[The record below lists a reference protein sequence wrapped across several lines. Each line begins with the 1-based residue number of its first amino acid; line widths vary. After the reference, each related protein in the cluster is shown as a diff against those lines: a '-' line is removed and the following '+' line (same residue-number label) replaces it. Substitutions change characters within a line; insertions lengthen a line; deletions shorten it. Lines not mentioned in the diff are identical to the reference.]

1 MYHCQIHFYLA
12 GHSCRTFEMIKEC
25 VPLDHFIHTFTESCC
40 PEQAPAS
47 KADVILANLQGTE
60 AEETLRALVLMKRK
74 DAQLILLAGREDA
87 VLLAEK
93 FPWSGVSCLRSEEGA
108 EGLRNQKNQ
117 VTESTEL
124 PLAQVKDIWMLPMSD
139 GEIRFR
145 FFRWQQDYKAEKDAW
160 QTNHFFE
167 ATINHVPNLIW
178 YKDKNGIHEKVNDSF
193 CRTVNKTKEQVEGQG
208 HAYIWDVEQD
218 DPACIESEREVMEK
232 RETCVSEEVIT
243 TGEGMRTLTTYKSPL
258 YDIDGSVMGTVGVAI
273 DVTQERAY
281 EQEIVSKNRTL
292 ETLFTTIDCG
302 VICHTLDGAEI
313 ISINRAALQILGFES
328 KEKLLEA
335 GFDLVAASVVE
346 EDREALQECI
356 EDLQKEGDSVSIEYR
371 IRHKSGDIRH
381 IMGNVKLIR
390 ENGEL
395 FYQRFL
401 LDCTAQKLQE
411 KQNERRQMELV
422 RALSIDY
429 NLACYF
435 DLDTG
440 KGQLLRDD
448 DSEYMFGDIFEG
460 DISLEESMGCYIAEF
475 VHEED
480 REMVRDAS
488 SPGRIRQEL
497 EEKLQHY
504 VNYRALDKEGMRYF
518 QVKAVRAGT
527 WEENHGIVLGFRSV
541 DDEIRNEM
549 EKKRL
554 LEDALMQANRASKAK
569 SVFLSNMS
577 HDIRTPM
584 NAIVG
589 FTALAITHIDHRE
602 QVEEYLKKIMTS
614 GNHLLSLINDV
625 LDMSRIESGKI
636 RLEEKPCCLPD
647 ILHELRNILQADVRA
662 KQLEL
667 YMDAMDVWDEE
678 ICCDKLRLNQ
688 VLLNLLSNSVKYT
701 GAGGIVSMR
710 VAEKPGAP
718 AGYANYEFLI
728 KDNGIGMSEEFV
740 AHIFEPFER
749 EENST
754 ISGIQGTGL
763 GMAITKNIVDM
774 MNGTIE
780 VKSEQGVGTEFRA
793 MFTFKLHATEK
804 QSHTIAELRN
814 CRALVVDDDF
824 NTCDSVSYMLQQIGM
839 RAEWTLSGKEA
850 VLRTRQAQMR
860 GDSYCVYIIDWLLPD
875 MNGVE
880 VTRRIR
886 KEMGDEVPVI
896 VLTAYDWA
904 DIEDEA
910 KEAGVTAFC
919 SKPLFFSELRS
930 CLQSVINAEEE
941 PDRGREFVPVRR
953 HTGRILLAE
962 DVDLNQEIAV
972 AILGDAG
979 FNTEVAE
986 NGKVAVEM
994 LSRSEPG
1001 YYQLVLMDV
1010 QMPVMNGYEAAK
1022 AIRSLENRR
1031 LAEIPIIAM
1040 TANAF
1045 EEDKKEALASGMNG
1059 HIAKPIDV
1067 NNLFETLDRV
1077 LS

>member
-25 VPLDHFIHTFTESCC
+25 VPLDHFTHTFTESCC

-87 VLLAEK
+87 VLLAEE

-886 KEMGDEVPVI
+886 KEMGDEVPMI

-941 PDRGREFVPVRR
+941 PDRGRESVPVRR